1 MSSIFNSALF
11 KSQPVSNYHPRYES
25 KASFNFGYLVP
36 IFCKNV
42 YPGDRWSMSLQS
54 FIRTV
59 PLMSP
64 VMHRNDIKV
73 DAFFVPMRLIWKSAP
88 EFYAC
93 KDGVTYPKVSTSHP
107 EMYAGLFAPG
117 GLYDYF
123 NFGTPSWADIV
134 EINKELVDKIV
145 MSDIKKSAL
154 PLRAYRMIYDFY
166 FRNKSI
172 EDEITVKFP
181 DFYGDDDF
189 NINLLD
195 SDLLMQLRP
204 WRRDIFTSSLPDPQ
218 NGTDVMIPQADLNIE
233 SDGFLSLNNDD
244 LSSPLTQLS
253 VTNEGDVAAS
263 GVGRRKYSKGLEI
276 KAENSPTIRQLRY
289 ANQLE
294 EFEEA
299 MARAG
304 FSDGKN
310 DSSRFK
316 EWLRAIWGVKSSDAR
331 LDRPEYLGGYR
342 GPIQISEVPQTSVST
357 ENSPQGNLAGKGLSV
372 GGNRL
377 FNKMSFEEPGIIMV
391 IMSIVPKSAYCQGDP
406 REWLMESGFDL
417 PNPYFDRLGEQ
428 DVKMQEL
435 NCLADVVR
443 AKGIEVDETFGYN
456 IRNYFAKDF
465 PDEVHGALRTNLAY
479 WHEGRIFEW
488 LNFLVLIRISLKL
501 ILWMSLVFSPVLKLL
516 TSLSENFSLIL
527 NFAVV
532 SLIVVYLVLV
542 ACHETVIYFQTSVQ
556 VGSAYN

>member
-25 KASFNFGYLVP
+25 KASFDFGYLVP

-42 YPGDRWSMSLQS
+42 YPGDRWTMSLQS

-73 DAFFVPMRLIWKSAP
+73 DSFFVPMRLIWKSAP

-93 KDGVTYPKVSTSHP
+93 KDGVTHPKVYTNTAD
-107 EMYAGLFAPG
+107 MYAGLFAPG

-123 NFGTPSWADIV
+123 NFGTPAWADIV

-145 MSDIKKSAL
+145 MADIKKSAL

-166 FRNKSI
+166 FRNKSV
-172 EDEITVKFP
+172 ESEITETIP
-181 DFYGDDDF
+181 DFYGDNDLYIQSL
-189 NINLLD
+189 NT
-195 SDLLMQLRP
+195 DLLMQLRP

-218 NGTDVMIPQADLNIE
+218 NGTDVMIPQADLSVE
-233 SDGFLSLNNDD
+233 SDGTLGVLRNTSTPQPGD
-244 LSSPLTQLS
+244 LLINKNSDNVAQK
-253 VTNEGDVAAS
+253 DVPFSTTDYA
-263 GVGRRKYSKGLEI
+263 GLDYVKGL
-276 KAENSPTIRQLRY
+276 KVTPENSPTIRQLRY

-304 FSDGKN
+304 FADGKN

-357 ENSPQGNLAGKGLSV
+357 ENSPQGNLAGKGLSI

-443 AKGIEVDETFGYN
+443 PKGVDVDETFGYN

-488 LNFLVLIRISLKL
+488 LNFPGLNKDFLKVHPLDVSRIFPSTETSDKL
-501 ILWMSLVFSPVLKLL
+501 IGEFFFDIKLRRRFSYSGLPRFSSMS
-516 TSLSENFSLIL
+516 
-527 NFAVV
+527 
-532 SLIVVYLVLV
+532 
-542 ACHETVIYFQTSVQ
+542 
-556 VGSAYN
+556 